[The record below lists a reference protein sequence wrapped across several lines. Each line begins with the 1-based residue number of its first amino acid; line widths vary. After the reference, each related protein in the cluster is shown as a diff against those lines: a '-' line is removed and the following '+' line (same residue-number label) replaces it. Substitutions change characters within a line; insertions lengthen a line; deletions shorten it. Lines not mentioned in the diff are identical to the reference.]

1 MAWVL
6 AAVLALPLLVLAVL
20 SRWGVLI
27 AVVVAVTVA
36 LGIWVWQRGFVFV
49 EIVAFLIHFDGIGA
63 GPLRMG
69 RILAASAAILLVV
82 KLIKG
87 WKPPAIPL
95 RHWLPVGA
103 MLAWAVASG
112 FWSQRTSG
120 WLFTFGV
127 FGLGVAY
134 FCITGLLIESH
145 RMIQQFLRAFWVGGL
160 VGSVAGILALFLG
173 MRAVGFG
180 ADPNAFGLIQ
190 ASMIPLTIYY
200 RRHASTQQATWLYTI
215 ALMVVLAGA
224 AGAGSRSGLI
234 GGAIAIVGTMVT
246 RPGLA
251 PGRRARVG
259 VGSLFVAAIAFAV
272 GFVANPANLQR
283 GFSDRG
289 AGRLDLWQVSIA
301 LIKENPL
308 IGHGLGQLGLLV
320 PPRLLLT
327 PGSRELNE
335 MREAVSAHNLWLDT
349 VGDLG
354 LIGLGIFLTVFAV
367 AIIGLLRPQWFHTRE
382 LSTTL
387 FVMMLPVLSGSFF
400 LPLLNNKLAWA
411 LIGLS
416 ASLAVPSASSRW
428 SGIAKAMRGPAGPA
442 GPGGPGSAL
451 VPAGAPPPE
460 RVEPIPGERPPVAG
474 EEVWPSVPLARWD
487 RGVSRR
493 QRATILV
500 VAVLAAFGGSTVG
513 SLMPATYRASA
524 GVLVPAVDGS
534 AGTDSV
540 RFDRERLQG
549 ALTLG
554 VSGAF
559 AQELQQRAGLELGI
573 DEIRD
578 RLDATRPRM
587 GLYVEYSFTDTD
599 RANVEAVMPHMI
611 DAMDQIFADVQD
623 LAVDDT
629 EYALRPLIPG
639 ESRVYTGPAYLHGF
653 SEPGFGVIQPRGT
666 WYAFVGFILGAL
678 VATGF
683 MLAGQRRPR
692 VTNTDDLSR
701 HVGLSVWAHVGGR
714 RRRTS
719 RDQYAQVLATARSM
733 LDPESPAPRI
743 VIAPPRRNP
752 LARRLV
758 SGLGAELAAQGVR
771 TVLVDADLHRPFLSA
786 RLGGFGRAGL
796 NDLAGGAELSAV
808 VRRVRRVRLPA
819 LQRRALAGATDRL
832 RLIPAGRRPR
842 VDRGYALDAL
852 AQLDPDVAVIVL
864 APPTLGSRPVS
875 ELLEWADAVVLSA
888 TVGQTS
894 THDLEDAAAQAA
906 AFVVAPTGVVL
917 LDG

>member
-1 MAWVL
+1 ML
-6 AAVLALPLLVLAVL
+6 AAVLALPLLLLAVL

-27 AVVVAVTVA
+27 AVVLAVTVG
-36 LGIWVWQRGFVFV
+36 LGIWVRQRGFVFI

-82 KLIKG
+82 KLVKG

-95 RHWLPVGA
+95 RHWLPVGV

-112 FWSQRTSG
+112 FWSQSTSG

-160 VGSVAGILALFLG
+160 VGSAAGILALFLG

-190 ASMIPLTIYY
+190 AAMIPLTIYY
-200 RRHASTQQATWLYTI
+200 RRHAPTQQAKWLYTL
-215 ALMVVLAGA
+215 ALVLVLGGA

-234 GGAIAIVGTMVT
+234 GGAIAIVGTMIT

-251 PGRRARVG
+251 PARRARVG
-259 VGSLFVAAIAFAV
+259 VGSLFVAAFAFVV

-308 IGHGLGQLGLLV
+308 FGHGLGQQGLLV

-400 LPLLNNKLAWA
+400 LPLFNNKLAWA

-416 ASLAVPSASSRW
+416 AALAVPSASSRW
-428 SGIAKAMRGPAGPA
+428 SGIAKAMHGPGA
-442 GPGGPGSAL
+442 GPGAGSGPGTAL

-460 RVEPIPGERPPVAG
+460 RIAPIPGERPPVAG
-474 EEVWPSVPLARWD
+474 EEVWPSVALARWD

-493 QRATILV
+493 QRAAILAV
-500 VAVLAAFGGSTVG
+500 ALLVAVGGSTVG
-513 SLMPATYRASA
+513 SLMPATYTASA

-534 AGTDSV
+534 AGSDTV
-540 RFDRERLQG
+540 RFERERLQG

-559 AQELQQRAGLELGI
+559 AQELQRRAGLDLSI

-587 GLYVEYSFTDTD
+587 GLYVEYAYSDTD

-629 EYALRPLIPG
+629 EYALRPLVPG

-653 SEPGFGVIQPRGT
+653 SEPGFSAMQPRGT

-683 MLAGQRRPR
+683 VLVGQRRPR
-692 VTNTDDLSR
+692 VTNTDDLPR

-714 RRRTS
+714 RRVSS

-733 LDPESPAPRI
+733 LDPDAPAPRI
-743 VIAPPRRNP
+743 VIAPPRRDP

-771 TVLVDADLHRPFLSA
+771 TVLVDADLQRPLLSA
-786 RLGGFGRAGL
+786 RLGGLGRAGL
-796 NDLAGGAELSAV
+796 NDLADGAELSAV
-808 VRRVRRVRLPA
+808 VRRVRRFRLPA

-832 RLIPAGRRPR
+832 RLIPAGRRRR

-864 APPTLGSRPVS
+864 SPPTLGDRPVS

-888 TVGQTS
+888 TVGQTG